1 MYSVYGNVPGL
12 KFSVAKKVAKFYME
26 EYLYMYKLLLSA
38 AEERHLWMLS
48 HLGYSGKIMIWI
60 VLENFF
66 YTCIYFIQCMQL
78 ICFYL
83 DIKLF
88 LIE

>member
-38 AEERHLWMLS
+38 AEERPL
-48 HLGYSGKIMIWI
+48 
-60 VLENFF
+60 
-66 YTCIYFIQCMQL
+66 
-78 ICFYL
+78 
-83 DIKLF
+83 
-88 LIE
+88 